1 MPLDTGWDLPAATAV
16 SFDPPATAIGVS
28 DAVTFRDA
36 YAPFFRRE
44 LATNV
49 ERDLDNDTL
58 HRIANRLKTL
68 SWRPEFAQYGHP
80 ADADELS
87 ELTRLVQAYAR
98 AGADLCSSTR
108 PDYWTHDDTRQWVEA
123 TVPDCEHC
131 ERRELSVVS
140 GGAVAL
146 HVCEGHHREAMQRFV
161 EATRTAPEPPHPDEP
176 FDLGDRLDAEELPTD
191 AAQRLAAIAAYDP
204 HVVRPVAESLLRAFE
219 SQRGAVV
226 VSREFLHPVTT
237 ALTHLGTIDGRV
249 RERFVASLAD
259 DDAPIRQASAA
270 AIASLA
276 WERPDALLSV
286 DDGVVVP
293 RLVAMLD
300 EESPDS
306 RALALSALREFA
318 RSHAHVVE
326 PYTSRVTDV
335 LDGETEHPV
344 RFLAGITLANL
355 TLASP
360 ELGARRTDRFEALA
374 CGTGPSVLPGLVG
387 LYYLSRAGY
396 DVQASL
402 QAAAEAASETHGEVP
417 DLLADPA
424 VVVRWYADP
433 TRHDRRTVREA
444 VYALGYL
451 GGPGELDFLDWVDAC
466 ARDDALRTA
475 CEAARDRL
483 FVT

>member
-1 MPLDTGWDLPAATAV
+1 MPLDTGWDLPATTAV
-16 SFDPPATAIGVS
+16 SFDPPAAAIGVH
-28 DAVTFRDA
+28 DADAFRDA
-36 YAPFFRRE
+36 YADFFRRE
-44 LATNV
+44 LATDV
-49 ERDLDNDTL
+49 ERDLDNDAL

-68 SWRPEFAQYGHP
+68 SWRPDYARYDHP
-80 ADADELS
+80 VGADELTA
-87 ELTRLVQAYAR
+87 LTRVVQAYAR
-98 AGADLCSSTR
+98 AGADLRPSTR
-108 PDYWTHDDTRQWVEA
+108 PDYWAHDATREWVES

-131 ERRELSVVS
+131 ERRDISVVS
-140 GGAVAL
+140 GEATAF

-161 EATRTAPEPPHPDEP
+161 EATRTEPAQPDPDEP
-176 FDLGDRLDAEELPTD
+176 FDLAERLDAEELPTA
-191 AAQRLAAIAAYDP
+191 AAQRLAEIGAYDP
-204 HVVRPVAESLLRAFE
+204 HIIRPVAESLLRAFE

-226 VSREFLHPVTT
+226 VSRDFLHPVTT

-259 DDAPIRQASAA
+259 EDAPIRQASAA

-286 DDGVVVP
+286 EEGVVVP
-293 RLVAMLD
+293 RLVTMLD
-300 EESPDS
+300 EDDPDS

-318 RSHAHVVE
+318 RSHPHVVD

-335 LDGETEHPV
+335 LDGDAGSPS

-360 ELGARRTDRFEALA
+360 ELGARRANRFERLACTTGPEALA
-374 CGTGPSVLPGLVG
+374 GLAG
-387 LYYLSRAGY
+387 LYYLDQAGY
-396 DVQASL
+396 DVQAPL
-402 QAAAEAASETHGEVP
+402 QTAAETAESAPEPVP
-417 DLLADPA
+417 DPLADPA
-424 VVVRWYADP
+424 AGVRWYADP

-444 VYALGYL
+444 VYALGHL
-451 GGPGELDFLDWVDAC
+451 GGPGELDFVDWVDAC

-475 CEAARDRL
+475 CETARDRL

>member
-1 MPLDTGWDLPAATAV
+1 MPIDTGWDLPATTAV
-16 SFDPPATAIGVS
+16 SFDPPAAAIGVS
-28 DAVTFRDA
+28 DADAFRDA
-36 YAPFFRRE
+36 YAVFFRRE
-44 LATNV
+44 LATNL
-49 ERDLDNDTL
+49 ERDLDNDAL

-68 SWRPEFAQYGHP
+68 SWRPAFAQYDHP
-80 ADADELS
+80 NSADELTD
-87 ELTRLVQAYAR
+87 LTRLVQAYAR
-98 AGADLCSSTR
+98 AGADLRPSAR
-108 PDYWTHDDTRQWVEA
+108 PDYWAHDGTRDWVEE
-123 TVPDCEHC
+123 TVSDCEHC
-131 ERRELSVVS
+131 EHRELSVVT
-140 GGAVAL
+140 GEAIAY

-161 EATRTAPEPPHPDEP
+161 EATRTTPAQPHPDEP
-176 FDLGDRLDAEELPTD
+176 FDLAERLDAEELPTD
-191 AAQRLAAIAAYDP
+191 AAHRLAEIGAYDP
-204 HVVRPVAESLLRAFE
+204 HAVRPVTESLLRAFE

-237 ALTHLGTIDGRV
+237 TLTHLGTIDGRV

-270 AIASLA
+270 AVASLA

-300 EESPDS
+300 EDDPDS

-326 PYTSRVTDV
+326 PYTSRVAAV
-335 LDGETEHPV
+335 LDSDAGPAV

-360 ELGARRTDRFEALA
+360 VLGARRADRFETLA
-374 CGTGPSVLPGLVG
+374 CGTGAGVLAGLVG
-387 LYYLSRAGY
+387 LYYLDAAGY

-402 QAAAEAASETHGEVP
+402 QAAAEAAEAAPGPVP
-417 DLLADPA
+417 DPLADPA
-424 VVVRWYADP
+424 AVVRWYADP

-444 VYALGYL
+444 VYALGHL
-451 GGPGELDFLDWVDAC
+451 GGPGELDYLDWVDAC
-466 ARDDALRTA
+466 ARDDALRAA